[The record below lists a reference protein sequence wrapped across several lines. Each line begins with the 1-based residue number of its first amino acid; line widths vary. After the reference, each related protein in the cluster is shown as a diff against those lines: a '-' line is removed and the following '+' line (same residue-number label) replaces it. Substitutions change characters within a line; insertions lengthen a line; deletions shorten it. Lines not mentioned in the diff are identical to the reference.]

1 MYKELIAQYGDRNK
15 YVSPQPSAAVSEI
28 AKAEQKLGTSFPD
41 ELRALLS
48 EMNGDRWLMFSI
60 NEIIETTEDLRS
72 LTEYYPGI
80 DGYLFFAGNGCGDYY
95 GYSVTED
102 GSVDA
107 SAIYLWLHET
117 NEKMKVAADIP
128 TLIKRYYSDEI

>member
-1 MYKELIAQYGDRNK
+1 MYKELIAQYGDGNK